1 MIFEDELAEVQDEL
15 DRKSLAIGL
24 VATMH
29 KEFNNMRR
37 GAARRQARL
46 WWNDAETDK
55 PGGVRPRG
63 LAAWERTRKARQDRL
78 DRRGRCWR
86 KIGFVTGDVYCGR
99 HGRMAGWPCA
109 KGGK

>member
-1 MIFEDELAEVQDEL
+1 MDEEQDFL
-15 DRKSLAIGL
+15 DRKSRAIEIM
-24 VATMH
+24 ATMH
-29 KEFNNMRR
+29 KVHNGLRR

-46 WWNDAETDK
+46 WWDDAESDK

-63 LAAWERTRKARQDRL
+63 VAAADRTRKARQDRL
-78 DRRGRCWR
+78 DRRGRCWL